1 MQRFTDVVLLRF
13 HGTFPAMSD
22 FRKLKVWGKS
32 HALALSILSVAKKI
46 RGSENA
52 PLRLQMIRAATSI
65 PTNIVEGTGQESA
78 KEFGRFLSIA
88 IKSSSELEYHLILA
102 GDLRLITRSDLT
114 SLTDQTIQVRR
125 MLYVLR
131 TRVVTSA
138 KSPARSLPLTATGSG
153 NCN

>member
-1 MQRFTDVVLLRF
+1 
-13 HGTFPAMSD
+13 MSD
-22 FRKLKVWGKS
+22 FKKLKVWGKS
-32 HALALSILSVAKKI
+32 HALALNAFSVAKRI
-46 RGSENA
+46 RGSDNS

-102 GDLRLITRSDLT
+102 VDLQLISRSDFT
-114 SLTDQTIQVRR
+114 ALTDQTIQLRR

-131 TRVVTSA
+131 TRVITSG
-138 KSPARSLPLTATGSG
+138 KLPTRSVPTS
-153 NCN
+153 

>member
-1 MQRFTDVVLLRF
+1 
-13 HGTFPAMSD
+13 MSD
-22 FRKLKVWGKS
+22 FRKLKVWEKS
-32 HALALSILSVAKKI
+32 HSLALNAIAVAKKI
-46 RGSENA
+46 RGSVNA
-52 PLRLQMIRAATSI
+52 PLRLQIVRAAESI

-102 GDLRLITRSDLT
+102 GDLQLITRADLT

-131 TRVVTSA
+131 TKVTISS
-138 KSPARSLPLTATGSG
+138 KSLPKPAPAS
-153 NCN
+153 

>member
-1 MQRFTDVVLLRF
+1 V
-13 HGTFPAMSD
+13 SD
-22 FRKLKVWGKS
+22 FRKLKVWEKS
-32 HALALSILSVAKKI
+32 HSLALNAIAVAKKI
-46 RGSENA
+46 RGSVNA
-52 PLRLQMIRAATSI
+52 PLRLQIVRAAESI

-102 GDLRLITRSDLT
+102 GDLQLITRADLT

-131 TRVVTSA
+131 TKVTTSS
-138 KSPARSLPLTATGSG
+138 KSLPKRAPAS
-153 NCN
+153 

>member
-1 MQRFTDVVLLRF
+1 
-13 HGTFPAMSD
+13 MSD
-22 FRKLKVWGKS
+22 FRKLKVWEKS
-32 HALALSILSVAKKI
+32 HSLALNAIAVAKKI
-46 RGSENA
+46 RGSVNA
-52 PLRLQMIRAATSI
+52 PLRLQIVRAAESI

-102 GDLRLITRSDLT
+102 SDLQLITRADLT

-131 TRVVTSA
+131 TKVTTSS
-138 KSPARSLPLTATGSG
+138 KSLPKPAPAS
-153 NCN
+153 

>member
-1 MQRFTDVVLLRF
+1 LRYDI
-13 HGTFPAMSD
+13 GVSD
-22 FRKLKVWGKS
+22 FRKLRVWEKGHS
-32 HALALSILSVAKKI
+32 LALNAISVAKKI
-46 RGSENA
+46 RGSDNA
-52 PLRLQMIRAATSI
+52 ALRLQIVRAAESI

-102 GDLRLITRSDLT
+102 SDLHLITRSDFT

-131 TRVVTSA
+131 TKVITSA
-138 KSPARSLPLTATGSG
+138 KSPPKPAPVS
-153 NCN
+153 

>member
-1 MQRFTDVVLLRF
+1 MRYDIGV
-13 HGTFPAMSD
+13 SD
-22 FRKLKVWGKS
+22 FRKLRVWEKGHS
-32 HALALSILSVAKKI
+32 LALNAISVAKKI
-46 RGSENA
+46 RGSDNA
-52 PLRLQMIRAATSI
+52 ALRLQIVRAAESI

-102 GDLRLITRSDLT
+102 SDLHLITRSDFT

-131 TRVVTSA
+131 TKVITSA
-138 KSPARSLPLTATGSG
+138 KSAPKPIPVS
-153 NCN
+153 